1 MDNRINLPC
10 GIYMIQ
16 DYDQLNDSGQRQYP
30 IKFLNQI
37 GHQMT
42 GSEVAQRKVG
52 GNEFHS
58 GIVRGKN
65 EDDR

>member
-1 MDNRINLPC
+1 
-10 GIYMIQ
+10 
-16 DYDQLNDSGQRQYP
+16 
-30 IKFLNQI
+30 
-37 GHQMT
+37 MT
-42 GSEVAQRKVG
+42 GSEAAQRKVG